1 MVLTLLCAPHSGLVT
16 TAAEQQPV
24 VFASL
29 EKGVAAHAKIESVQF
44 EIKRS
49 LFKNRESAMAN

>member
-44 EIKRS
+44 EIKTLAIQKS
-49 LFKNRESAMAN
+49 

>member
-1 MVLTLLCAPHSGLVT
+1 MNGSHTFMCTPFRSRHHS

-44 EIKRS
+44 EIKTLAIQKS
-49 LFKNRESAMAN
+49 